1 MKKFLCILIC
11 VLLFAGCE
19 KSSKEVENEI
29 PDFYGFKTDV
39 KTTVNDVNISAN
51 AEYTET
57 RGLVLTFTSPESV
70 NGMKIKVKDDECEI
84 LYHSLSFF
92 IPVSSMSIKSLCVSL
107 NACAKSAK
115 TAVYENSY
123 YTYSYGGN
131 TYHLYID
138 DATKKFNRITVDE
151 NEILTFENFQ
161 FLTGQ
166 TD

>member
-1 MKKFLCILIC
+1 MKKILCIFIC

-29 PDFYGFKTDV
+29 PDFYGFKTTV
-39 KTTVNDVNISAN
+39 KTTVNDVSVSAN
-51 AEYTET
+51 AEYTEIN
-57 RGLVLTFTSPESV
+57 GLVLTFTSPESV

-92 IPVSSMSIKSLCVSL
+92 VLVSSMPFESLCVSL
-107 NACAKSAK
+107 NACTKSVK
-115 TAVYENSY
+115 TAIYQNDY
-123 YTYSYGGN
+123 YVYSYDEN
-131 TYHLYID
+131 TYHLYIND
-138 DATKKFNRITVDE
+138 ETKLFQKITVNE

-161 FLTGQ
+161 FLYG

>member
-1 MKKFLCILIC
+1 MKKFLCILLC

-19 KSSKEVENEI
+19 KSSKDAEDEI
-29 PDFYGFKTDV
+29 PDFYGFRTDV
-39 KTTVNDVNISAN
+39 KTTVNNVSISAN
-51 AEYTET
+51 AEYTELY
-57 RGLVLTFTSPESV
+57 GLVLTFTSPESV
-70 NGMKIKVKDDECEI
+70 KGMKIKIKDDECEI
-84 LYHSLSFF
+84 LYHSLSFV
-92 IPVSSMSIKSLCVSL
+92 IPISALSFKSLCVSL
-107 NACAKSAK
+107 DACAKGVK
-115 TAVYENSY
+115 TAVFENNY